1 MLRFFQLLVLAG
13 AFQAAVLVP
22 AQEVE
27 VASVRFTTV
36 RAPLGSV
43 GNWLEADVQ
52 VLARPLPDAPGAMV
66 PRVRVSV
73 LVGFELPAAPGGERR
88 IEHFRSEA
96 ECVALEAGR
105 TSVRFYLPPEVVK
118 RDRIRGTP
126 RFWGVELAV
135 AGRALAPSTS
145 AYSATLSTADAR
157 RNFIAIGGPD
167 AIRNDG
173 ILLPQYLTPFIY
185 EYPRA
190 TPSFVRP
197 GAR

>member
-13 AFQAAVLVP
+13 AFQAAVLVA

-43 GNWLEADVQ
+43 GNWLEADVH

-66 PRVRVSV
+66 SRVRVSV
-73 LVGFELPAAPGGERR
+73 LVGFELPATPGGERR

-135 AGRALAPSTS
+135 AGRALAPSMS

-157 RNFIAIGGPD
+157 
-167 AIRNDG
+167 
-173 ILLPQYLTPFIY
+173 
-185 EYPRA
+185 
-190 TPSFVRP
+190 
-197 GAR
+197 